1 LAKRK
6 KITDLNKNVMSVLL
20 PYLDHPDILKVEACN
35 RKMSIFADF
44 WPVWK
49 NIYGEQHKKNPKIP
63 KEVSDMTEEE

>member
-1 LAKRK
+1 
-6 KITDLNKNVMSVLL
+6 MSVLL
-20 PYLDHPDILKVEACN
+20 PYLDHPEILKVEACN
-35 RKMSIFADF
+35 RKMSVFADF